1 MDSQKWDKIINGL
14 TAASTLGAL
23 IGSTYMLYSAFS
35 DSGDKRGS
43 QRGGETLELH
53 KTKSA
58 PGAPGAIQNFETS
71 FVDDL
76 HENVDHL
83 TTNSIFKIC
92 ISGGPKSGVTTAISK
107 LGENLTSLGYKVF
120 IVPNCWTMTTAAG
133 ATLFDKDLSKEDR
146 LRTLICFLR
155 MVMKLEDYFL
165 DIAHDEV
172 GRNSV
177 VLYNGGTMNVKARI
191 EPGLWEAMLAETGW
205 SEVTLRGSRS
215 IHQTSAT
222 TWSCIW

>member
-1 MDSQKWDKIINGL
+1 MDSQKWDKIINGVI
-14 TAASTLGAL
+14 AASSLGAL
-23 IGSTYMLYSAFS
+23 IGSTYLLYNSFS
-35 DSGDKRGS
+35 DSGEKS
-43 QRGGETLELH
+43 QASRAADAIELH

-58 PGAPGAIQNFETS
+58 PGAPGQIQNFETS
-71 FVDDL
+71 FIDDL
-76 HENVDHL
+76 PENVNHL

-120 IVPNCWTMTTAAG
+120 IVPSCWTMTASAG
-133 ATLFDKDLSKEDR
+133 ATLFDKDQSKEDK
-146 LRTLICFLR
+146 LKTLICFIR

-165 DIAHDEV
+165 DIAHDEE

-205 SEVTLRGSRS
+205 SEVTLRGSPLS
-215 IHQTSAT
+215 Y
-222 TWSCIW
+222 